1 MEAQPSPS
9 GQGEKISEITS
20 EEKKWE
26 KVAGV
31 SEKVRTFAADF
42 ENKTKRHE

>member
-31 SEKVRTFAADF
+31 SEKVRTFAPDF